1 MPIFSPDNWTLL
13 QSCVVF
19 AICAGAIGVLGTRI
33 TGVVDQLADRTGLGE
48 AVAGAVLLGA
58 ATSLSGA
65 VLSIT
70 AAWKGHPELAIS
82 NALGGIAVQTLFLAV
97 ADLFYRRAN
106 LEHAAASAPNML
118 QNALLISLLAL
129 ILLAPS
135 LPDVSFWGVHPVTPV
150 LFGLYIYGIILV
162 RGAREAPMWAPS
174 ITHETREDTPE
185 DDDATPALPRLLVEF
200 GVLMALLGLAGWTL
214 EPAATNIAAQTG
226 LGQTTVGVL
235 LTATSTSLPE
245 LVTSVAAV
253 RRGALTLAVGGI
265 IGGNAFDT
273 LFTGASD
280 IAYREG
286 SIYHVMS
293 EASTLWV
300 TLTLFMSGILMM
312 GLIRRQEQGFARIG
326 AESLAI
332 ILLYG
337 LGVTMLLSHG
347 GWN

>member
-1 MPIFSPDNWTLL
+1 MPLFDPDSWSLL
-13 QSCVVF
+13 QSSIVF
-19 AICAGAIGVLGTRI
+19 AICATAIAVLGTRI
-33 TGVVDQLADRTGLGE
+33 TRVVDQLADRTGLGE
-48 AVAGAVLLGA
+48 AIAGAVLLGA

-129 ILLAPS
+129 ILLAPF
-135 LPDVSFWGVHPVTPV
+135 LPNVSIWGVHPVTPV

-162 RGAREAPMWAPS
+162 KGARQAPMWKPS
-174 ITHETREDTPE
+174 VTQETREDTPE
-185 DDDATPALPRLLVEF
+185 DDDSTPALPRLLFEF
-200 GVLMALLGLAGWTL
+200 GILMVLLGLSGWIL

-245 LVTSVAAV
+245 LVTSIAAV

-273 LFTGASD
+273 LFTAASD

-286 SIYHVMS
+286 SIYHSVS
-293 EASTLWV
+293 ENATLWV
-300 TLTLFMSGILMM
+300 TLTIFMSSILMM
-312 GLIRRQEQGFARIG
+312 GLIRRQEQGIARIG
-326 AESLAI
+326 AESAAI
-332 ILLYG
+332 VVVYG
-337 LGVTMLLSHG
+337 LGVALLLID
-347 GWN
+347 